1 AIARTPLALLA
12 HAAGSR
18 ASPVLSSVGGGEALF
33 GGSGSNGDSRL
44 QRPLSC
50 HWTTP
55 DRHPPE
61 HGPGLRR
68 GSGYPSPP
76 ARFPPGGHV
85 PTSLTGA
92 MGSLIKKRRK
102 RMRKKKHK
110 KMLKA
115 TRWQRRSGK

>member
-1 AIARTPLALLA
+1 GRRGPRRCAPTVVPLAATRAMRPSLARTPLALLA
-12 HAAGSR
+12 HGAGSR

-68 GSGYPSPP
+68 AQATHRPPPTFGPAATSGLASPAP
-76 ARFPPGGHV
+76 WA
-85 PTSLTGA
+85 L
-92 MGSLIKKRRK
+92 
-102 RMRKKKHK
+102 
-110 KMLKA
+110 
-115 TRWQRRSGK
+115 